1 MPIPTDS
8 PAPQRSL
15 LRDDVYRSIRDAIV
29 RGQLAPGEQL
39 RDQELGAWLQVSRT
53 PVREALQRLAQAGLV
68 VAEPGRMT
76 RVAPEDP
83 ELILAARQIAA
94 ELHGLAIDLAFPTLD
109 EAALTEMEQA
119 NGRLS
124 AALAAGDAEA
134 AIAADDDFHEVALT
148 RSGNPLIPDHLEVV
162 TATLRRAEFLHFES
176 VKGSASPEQHT
187 EIIAAIR
194 AGEHAHAVAL
204 TKANW
209 STIEGDSPQTA

>member
-94 ELHGLAIDLAFPTLD
+94 ELHGLAIDLAFPALD
-109 EAALTEMEQA
+109 EAALAEMEQA

-134 AIAADDDFHEVALT
+134 ATAADDDFHEVALT

-176 VKGSASPEQHT
+176 VEGSASPEQHT
-187 EIIAAIR
+187 EIIAAVR
-194 AGEHAHAVAL
+194 AGEHAHTVAL
-204 TKANW
+204 TKVNW

>member
-83 ELILAARQIAA
+83 ERILAARQIAA
-94 ELHGLAIDLAFPTLD
+94 ELHGLAIDLAFPALD
-109 EAALTEMEQA
+109 EPALGEMEQA

-124 AALAAGDAEA
+124 AALAASNAEA

-187 EIIAAIR
+187 KIIASVR

>member
-94 ELHGLAIDLAFPTLD
+94 ELHGLAIDLAFPALD
-109 EAALTEMEQA
+109 EAALAEMEQA

-176 VKGSASPEQHT
+176 VEGSASPEQHT
-187 EIIAAIR
+187 EIIAAVR

>member
-1 MPIPTDS
+1 MPIPLDS
-8 PAPQRSL
+8 PVQHRTL

-39 RDQELGAWLQVSRT
+39 RDQKLGAWLQVSRT

-68 VAEPGRMT
+68 VAQPGRMT

-83 ELILAARQIAA
+83 DLIVSARQIAA
-94 ELHGLAIDLAFPTLD
+94 ELHALAVSLAF
-109 EAALTEMEQA
+109 ESLTEEDLEAMESA
-119 NGRLS
+119 NARLRE
-124 AALAAGDAEA
+124 ALGTGDAEA
-134 AIAADDDFHEVALT
+134 AIAADDDFHEVALN
-148 RSGNPLIPDHLEVV
+148 RSGNPLIPEHLEVV

-209 STIEGDSPQTA
+209 STL